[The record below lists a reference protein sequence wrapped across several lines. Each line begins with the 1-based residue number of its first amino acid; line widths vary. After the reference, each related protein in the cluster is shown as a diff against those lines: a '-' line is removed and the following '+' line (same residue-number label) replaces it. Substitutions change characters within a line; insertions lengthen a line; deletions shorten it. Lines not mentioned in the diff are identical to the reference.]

1 MEELFG
7 QVITA
12 LVIDENDKQVFVQKS
27 GITFG
32 LDKSEGTF
40 KIGETVT
47 GFAYIDK
54 GHKNRMTTEVPLISE
69 TQYVWAT
76 VTGARRDI
84 GVFVDVGIKDKDIVV
99 SIDELSELKELWPKT
114 GDRLYVSLEV
124 DDKHRFWGHLA
135 PETVFRSIGHFAKG
149 DVKNKQVKATAYRLK
164 LVGTF
169 VITDDNYLGFIHP
182 SERFSEPR
190 LGQVV
195 EARVIGIG
203 SHGLLNFSLKPLAH
217 QMIDNDAEMILA
229 YLRRQPD
236 GQMLLNDKSD
246 PELIKVQFGISKA
259 QFKRALGTLMRNK
272 KIIQNEL
279 GTKLIE
285 QGESI

>member
-7 QVITA
+7 RVITA

-32 LDKSEGTF
+32 LDKSEGSF
-40 KIGETVT
+40 NIGETVT
-47 GFAYIDK
+47 GFAYIDQ
-54 GHKNRMTTEVPLISE
+54 GHKHRITTELPLISA
-69 TQYVWAT
+69 TQYVWGT
-76 VTGARRDI
+76 VTGVRKDI

-114 GDRLYVSLEV
+114 GDRLYVNLEV

-149 DVKNKQVKATAYRLK
+149 DVKNQQVKATAYRLK

-190 LGQVV
+190 LGQVI
-195 EARVIGIG
+195 EGRVIGIG
-203 SHGLLNFSLKPLAH
+203 SHGLLNISLKPLAH

-229 YLRRQPD
+229 YLRRQTD
-236 GQMLLNDKSD
+236 GRMSLNDKSN
-246 PELIKVQFGISKA
+246 PELIKAQFGISKA
-259 QFKRALGTLMRNK
+259 QFKRALGTLMKHK
-272 KIIQNEL
+272 KIIQDEL
-279 GTKLIE
+279 GTKIIE
-285 QGESI
+285 QGELI